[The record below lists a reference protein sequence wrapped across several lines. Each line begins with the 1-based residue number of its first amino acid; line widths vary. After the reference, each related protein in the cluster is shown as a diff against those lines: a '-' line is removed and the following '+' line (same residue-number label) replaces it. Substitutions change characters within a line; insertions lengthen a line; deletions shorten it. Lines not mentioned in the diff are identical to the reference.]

1 MFHGRW
7 LWWTELCPPRLKIS
21 WGLHSPLHTSE
32 SSLISKQGCCV
43 DNQLRRHCS
52 WEGWAANAMP
62 GVLVRK
68 GTMASE
74 HVPQGCYVKTCTE
87 TEAMWLQAKDC
98 QRLLR
103 TTTGQEGREKG
114 GKGCP
119 LWVWKGAGPTPL
131 GWLDKATELWSGKI
145 LLFLVT

>member
-1 MFHGRW
+1 M
-7 LWWTELCPPRLKIS
+7 S
-21 WGLHSPLHTSE
+21 
-32 SSLISKQGCCV
+32 
-43 DNQLRRHCS
+43 
-52 WEGWAANAMP
+52 

-74 HVPQGCYVKTCTE
+74 HVPQGCYVETCTE

-98 QRLLR
+98 KRLLR

-119 LWVWKGAGPTPL
+119 L
-131 GWLDKATELWSGKI
+131 
-145 LLFLVT
+145 